1 MDFLNHL
8 VSEINSV
15 LWGVFCLIPLLCGT
29 GIFYS
34 IKLRFVQVRKFGLAT
49 RLLFGG
55 ATLFGKRADKT
66 GMSSFQALATAN
78 LLGLGNAAT
87 PLGIRAAR
95 RMARGTDGTA
105 DDELC
110 RLVVLNTASLQ
121 LLPTTVAGVRAACG
135 CRTPFDILPAVWL
148 SSAISVTAGLLA
160 ARLLQRV
167 WRD

>member
-34 IKLRFVQVRKFGLAT
+34 IKLRFVQVLKFGLAT

-66 GMSSFQALATAN
+66 GMSSFQALATAGAPDSVALSTGISEALVN
-78 LLGLGNAAT
+78 TAFGIATGALAVISYNYFSNKIDNVTYAIDEVGFCIVNTFAAT
-87 PLGIRAAR
+87 HK
-95 RMARGTDGTA
+95 
-105 DDELC
+105 
-110 RLVVLNTASLQ
+110 
-121 LLPTTVAGVRAACG
+121 
-135 CRTPFDILPAVWL
+135 
-148 SSAISVTAGLLA
+148 
-160 ARLLQRV
+160 
-167 WRD
+167 